1 VRNHHGAHRHAPW
14 PEPIAAAVGG
24 QAIDLKVVAEPGTET
39 AVYRSKNLQT
49 GASMDRETLN
59 EMVKLKFAARKAGG
73 PEIDL
78 VKLAGDAAYAARI
91 LSAIENLPDES
102 LVLLAM
108 TLRDKFGLLA
118 ARPQPVAE
126 TGAPQPRYLSG
137 ARS

>member
-1 VRNHHGAHRHAPW
+1 
-14 PEPIAAAVGG
+14 
-24 QAIDLKVVAEPGTET
+24 
-39 AVYRSKNLQT
+39 
-49 GASMDRETLN
+49 MDRETLN

-78 VKLAGDAAYAARI
+78 VKLAADADYAGQVLGAV
-91 LSAIENLPDES
+91 ENLPDES

-118 ARPQPVAE
+118 AKPA
-126 TGAPQPRYLSG
+126 APASEPARVEPEAAPARRYMSG

>member
-1 VRNHHGAHRHAPW
+1 
-14 PEPIAAAVGG
+14 
-24 QAIDLKVVAEPGTET
+24 
-39 AVYRSKNLQT
+39 
-49 GASMDRETLN
+49 MDRETLN

-78 VKLAGDAAYAARI
+78 VRLAADAAYAGRVF
-91 LSAIENLPDES
+91 SAIENLPDES

-118 ARPQPVAE
+118 ARPEVPAVKE
-126 TGAPQPRYLSG
+126 TASAPPSRYMSG